1 MTTSSGC
8 EEEDKE
14 RVTGKTV
21 VWRGLE
27 LLVDM
32 GTLQSQQICVDA
44 PRQSGTN
51 GGKIDDGGGDAC
63 RSCNNIGSKDR
74 QIKAR
79 VWKPDA
85 VKNLQTETQTR
96 YLEMEFA

>member
-1 MTTSSGC
+1 MRG
-8 EEEDKE
+8 EDGSPARQSPFLPKQ
-14 RVTGKTV
+14 
-21 VWRGLE
+21 
-27 LLVDM
+27 

-63 RSCNNIGSKDR
+63 RSSNNIGSKDR

-79 VWKPDA
+79 VREPDA
-85 VKNLQTETQTR
+85 MENLQTPTKPRQFQVKMWR
-96 YLEMEFA
+96 NGKQVSG